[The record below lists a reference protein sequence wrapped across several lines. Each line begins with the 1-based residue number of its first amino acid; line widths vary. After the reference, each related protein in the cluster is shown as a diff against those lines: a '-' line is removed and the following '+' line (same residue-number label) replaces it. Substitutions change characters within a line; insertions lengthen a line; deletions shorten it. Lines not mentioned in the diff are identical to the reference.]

1 MTRDSVRSWLASR
14 TPTPPEALTRKLA
27 QCLDAAPDAL
37 LAGDSVAEVA
47 GRLGVA
53 SLRTVVERPGVAYD
67 AAMDL
72 LVADAFVTYA
82 FEAAAEEG
90 DDTSGLV
97 RLMLGAVPVP

>member
-1 MTRDSVRSWLASR
+1 MTRAAVRSWLAGRRPS
-14 TPTPPEALTRKLA
+14 
-27 QCLDAAPDAL
+27 APDAL
-37 LAGDSVAEVA
+37 ACKLSQCVDEAPDALFAGESLAEVA

-90 DDTSGLV
+90 DDMSGLV
-97 RLMLGAVPVP
+97 SRLLGAVPA

>member
-1 MTRDSVRSWLASR
+1 MTRDAFRAWLQSR
-14 TPTPPEALTRKLA
+14 APQPPAALTDKLA

-37 LAGDSVAEVA
+37 LAGDSLAEVA

-53 SLRTVVERPGVAYD
+53 SLRTVVERQGVAYD

-90 DDTSGLV
+90 EDASGLAG
-97 RLMLGAVPVP
+97 RLLRAVPV